1 MAQLRSIRVRFS
13 CLFTRSGHQQ
23 IFCLTNDTCKMILL
37 ALLIADFLMFGCLA
51 APFTQNHVVHER
63 RNTYPAGWT
72 RRGELDNRAIL
83 PMRIALSQS
92 NLDKGHE
99 WLMRVSHPGSEKYG
113 RHWSAKEVAQAFAPR
128 YSATPNE
135 TGGTLY

>member
-1 MAQLRSIRVRFS
+1 MAQERSIRVRFS
-13 CLFTRSGHQQ
+13 CLLTRSQHQRT
-23 IFCLTNDTCKMILL
+23 FCLMNDACQMISL
-37 ALLIADFLMFGCLA
+37 ALLVADFLVFGCLA
-51 APFTQNHVVHER
+51 APFTQHHVVHER
-63 RNTYPAGWT
+63 RNTYPAGWI

-99 WLMRVSHPGSEKYG
+99 WLMDVSHPGSEKYG
-113 RHWSAKEVAQAFAPR
+113 QHWSAKEVAQAFAPR

-135 TGGTLY
+135 TGGTSH